1 MIEEYALSSSLNKIK
16 TVTSLYEGSAEMFPR
31 VHEFSPVKYTS
42 IPVDNF
48 LTLNDDAEL
57 YLNSG
62 K

>member
-1 MIEEYALSSSLNKIK
+1 MTKEYALSSSLNKIK
-16 TVTSLYEGSAEMFPR
+16 TVTSLYEGSAEIFPR

-42 IPVDNF
+42 VPVDNY
-48 LTLNDDAEL
+48 LTFNDEAEL